1 MSRPTESTTCPTAGS
16 RIWVWGARARA
27 ARHYPTT
34 APLTAPY
41 HDVPLDEGT
50 GLVTPPGSW
59 CAERCSCCLAA
70 VGESQFGANLSDL
83 KGAQPDMKL
92 AMVAHKKLLLMG
104 LSALTITSISA
115 ATMFSMALFTDQ
127 ETDQSTFTTGTIVL
141 DATKIAALDLTSS
154 VMMPG
159 DSVRSSVTV
168 ENDGIAQLR
177 YAVSQTSTNPDTK
190 DLRSSLLLV
199 VKTEDAGGGTDFGT
213 DGDYCDDATRTTFPP
228 SP

>member
-1 MSRPTESTTCPTAGS
+1 
-16 RIWVWGARARA
+16 
-27 ARHYPTT
+27 
-34 APLTAPY
+34 
-41 HDVPLDEGT
+41 
-50 GLVTPPGSW
+50 
-59 CAERCSCCLAA
+59 
-70 VGESQFGANLSDL
+70 
-83 KGAQPDMKL
+83 MKL

-168 ENDGIAQLR
+168 ENDGTAQLR

-213 DGDYCDDATRTTFPP
+213 DGDYCDDATGTTLRASAALGASGNLVGDPTQGAQSGDRTLAAGTNEVLCFYVSLSISAPNSMQGATTVTTFTFDAEQTANN
-228 SP
+228 